1 VQDAV
6 AAKDAKRFE
15 NAYGVMLQ
23 SCISCHTASA
33 KPFLRPHVPEGPD
46 AHILDF
52 VPVR

>member
-33 KPFLRPHVPEGPD
+33 KPFLRPHVPDAPD
-46 AHILDF
+46 AHILDLT
-52 VPVR
+52 PAR